1 MDTSFFKKRFSI
13 GLVLDDS
20 LADYRSFLTQYAS
33 FIDTIYFSLPLG
45 DRFHGRPQIAQ
56 QFKNPETVSRFWEI
70 LRLIPDFGIKI
81 EPVFNTNHLNAD
93 DLYQAA
99 ELLGKQ
105 KIEIN
110 KLAITDDLYESA
122 VKFFPRKGLIYSI
135 SNYGTITKKLAEN
148 SHKYNEI
155 VIGRNCIRDIDAY
168 EIVRKRNEDV
178 LLVLNDGCSFTCEG
192 LCSEHGSNASSY
204 CEQNFK
210 KAVEKSNVEYVYA
223 LQSVMPFEIHEQLL
237 PLNSIRYFK
246 LSTRNSDLAYI
257 RKCLDSYI
265 YNIQEVDR
273 TRGSLEYFLWARLT
287 WFSPYYQSMDAERI
301 ISLKRKLYIGGSN
314 E

>member
-56 QFKNPETVSRFWEI
+56 QFKNPETVSRFWEM

>member
-13 GLVLDDS
+13 GLVLNDS
-20 LADYRSFLTQYAS
+20 LDDYTNFLTQYAD

-45 DRFHGRPQIAQ
+45 DRFHGRPQVAQ
-56 QFKNPETVSRFWEI
+56 QFKNPVIVSKFWEI
-70 LRLIPDFGIKI
+70 LRLISDFGIKL

-105 KIEIN
+105 NIEID
-110 KLAITDDLYESA
+110 KLAITDDLYEAA
-122 VKFFPRKGLIYSI
+122 VIYFPQKGLIYSI
-135 SNYGTITKKLAEN
+135 SNYGTIIKKLESN
-148 SHKYNEI
+148 PHKYNEI
-155 VIGRNCIRDIDAY
+155 VIGRNCIRDVGAY

-178 LLVLNDGCSFTCEG
+178 LLVLNDGCSFMCEG

-223 LQSVMPFEIHEQLL
+223 LQSIMPFEIHEQLL
-237 PLNSIRYFK
+237 PLDSIRYFK
-246 LSTRNSDLAYI
+246 LSTRNSELAYI

-273 TRGSLEYFLWARLT
+273 TGDGSEYFLWARLT

-301 ISLKRKLYIGGSN
+301 ISLKRKLYIGGSK
-314 E
+314 